1 MYKSYKFRLYPNKE
15 QKEII
20 NKEMDSCRFIYNYF
34 LNKIIETYYTSIAQN
49 TKYYINYLKYK
60 FPFLQE
66 SNEESL
72 IKTLYILDNNLKRC
86 TSNQQRFPKFKS
98 KYKRNSYFI
107 KNLNKSSKSN
117 DYYKIELDLMNR
129 VIKLP
134 KLKNIK
140 VRGYKNIEHIN
151 GKILSVTIS
160 KESDDKY
167 YVSVLYE
174 MNEKIKKVIPT
185 SIVGI
190 DIGVKKLLTLSD
202 GNTYENNKY
211 IEKHEKQIK
220 RMQRKL
226 SKKVKGSNNYYKYKK
241 KLAILHNKIANS
253 RKHYIHKITKNIT
266 NKYDIIVCETLHTKE
281 MIIGGKKNTLSK
293 HINDASFN
301 EILRQLEYKSRFKGK
316 QFYQIYDYYPS
327 SQICSSCNKQD
338 KKYKNLNER
347 IYKCTNCHLEMDRDL
362 NASINIMFEGLK
374 MHIKN
379 YKN

>member
-1 MYKSYKFRLYPNKE
+1 
-15 QKEII
+15 
-20 NKEMDSCRFIYNYF
+20 
-34 LNKIIETYYTSIAQN
+34 
-49 TKYYINYLKYK
+49 
-60 FPFLQE
+60 
-66 SNEESL
+66 
-72 IKTLYILDNNLKRC
+72 
-86 TSNQQRFPKFKS
+86 
-98 KYKRNSYFI
+98 
-107 KNLNKSSKSN
+107 
-117 DYYKIELDLMNR
+117 
-129 VIKLP
+129 
-134 KLKNIK
+134 
-140 VRGYKNIEHIN
+140 
-151 GKILSVTIS
+151 
-160 KESDDKY
+160 
-167 YVSVLYE
+167 
-174 MNEKIKKVIPT
+174 MNEKIKKVMPT

-220 RMQRKL
+220 RMQRKH

-241 KLAILHNKIANS
+241 KLVILHNKIAS
-253 RKHYIHKITKNIT
+253 SKKHYIHKITKNIT
-266 NKYDIIVCETLHTKE
+266 NKYDIIACETLHTKE
-281 MIIGGKKNTLSK
+281 MIIDGKKNTLSK

-301 EILRQLEYKSRFKGK
+301 EVLRQLEYKSRFKGK

-327 SQICSSCNKQD
+327 SQICSSCNKQN